1 MTTRPT
7 DRCASLLAE
16 CVAHPEDDAPRLI
29 WADAVDGERG
39 ELVALQ
45 CGRDALPRGEL
56 AIRNRRERALLA
68 AHAMEWSGLEQ
79 IATRVRFRRGFVDAI
94 EITADAFIAQG
105 RAIGEAAPLLTAI
118 TVKGVH
124 PTSTTREGMAEAVAK
139 LERIVESPAFPQIR
153 ALALVDRITEHDYP
167 WADSAARVLARTGA
181 LAQLTALG
189 MPYGLRAAGVAA
201 LADGGP
207 KRLERVWL
215 RPTALRTDA
224 WIQLGRHA
232 PRLTELDLNAN
243 YLDFTALAHGFS
255 NVRSLVLRDL
265 HAGALVGLA
274 HSELARSLERL
285 AIEPSQRDRHLD
297 PDVVR
302 QLARFPALRELE
314 LRGFAQLH
322 AEAMAVLAEH
332 PLPALRVLRIAS
344 WGAGAELARVVARYA
359 PQLELLDLRGA
370 SRIELPSLPCD
381 VLVDEPTEL
390 ELLHCHA
397 RERASAFVTPA
408 VDHPGAPTKPAW
420 LVCVNGA
427 RDGMVWDLGAFGS
440 ARIRVGRGIHGDV
453 VLPSGSVAR
462 GHGMIM
468 WKNGA
473 HVIHDMGSTNGIRVD
488 GKLSEKDIVLE
499 DNLEIVLG
507 SVVLRYF
514 AGPEAGARA
523 SAHAKRIATHEPVS
537 GLPRAARDE
546 AGWLRIANLAQIER
560 HHGQLAG
567 DQVIAELGRR
577 LVAAAGDAELS
588 APQRGVFRVYP
599 REHAQRLAA
608 TCAGAVDHEGLM
620 VELQIEARAF
630 G

>member
-1 MTTRPT
+1 MTSR
-7 DRCASLLAE
+7 AAAILAE
-16 CVAHPEDDAPRLI
+16 CAAHPVDDAPRLI
-29 WADAVDGERG
+29 WADEVGGERG

-45 CGRDALPRGEL
+45 CGREAVPAAEL
-56 AIRNRRERALLA
+56 AVRNRRERALLA
-68 AHAMEWSGLEQ
+68 AHAMAWSGLDQ
-79 IATRVRFRRGFVDAI
+79 IATRVRFRRGFVDAL
-94 EITADAFIAQG
+94 ELTADAFIAHG
-105 RAIGEAAPLLTAI
+105 RAIVEAAPLLTAI
-118 TVKGVH
+118 TVTAVH
-124 PTSTTREGMAEAVAK
+124 PTYTTREGMAEAVAK

-153 ALALVDRITEHDYP
+153 ALALVDRITEHDYS
-167 WADSAARVLARTGA
+167 WADQAARVLARTGA

-189 MPYGLRAAGVAA
+189 MPYGLRAPGVAA

-215 RPTALRTDA
+215 RPSALRTDA
-224 WIQLGRHA
+224 WIQLGIHA

-265 HAGALVGLA
+265 HAGTLVGLA
-274 HSELARSLERL
+274 HSELAPSLERL
-285 AIEPSQRDRHLD
+285 AIEPSDRDRHLD
-297 PDVVR
+297 PEVVR

-314 LRGFAQLH
+314 LRGFAELH
-322 AEAMAVLAEH
+322 AEALRVLADDA
-332 PLPALRVLRIAS
+332 LPALRVLRIAS
-344 WGAGAELARVVARYA
+344 WGAGAELARIVERYA

-370 SRIELPSLPCD
+370 SRIDLPPIACD

-397 RERASAFVTPA
+397 RERASAFTTPP
-408 VDHPGAPTKPAW
+408 VEHPGAPTKPAW

-427 RDGMVWDLGAFGS
+427 RDGMVWDLGALGS
-440 ARIRVGRGIHGDV
+440 SRIRVGRGIHGDV

-462 GHGMIM
+462 GHGMIT
-468 WKNGA
+468 WRHGA
-473 HVIHDMGSTNGIRVD
+473 HQIHDMGSTNGIRFG
-488 GKLSEKDIVLE
+488 GKRIEKDLVLE
-499 DNLEIVLG
+499 DGMEILLG
-507 SVVLRYF
+507 NVVLRYF
-514 AGPEAGARA
+514 SGADAGARA

-546 AGWLRIANLAQIER
+546 AGWLRITNLAQIER
-560 HHGQLAG
+560 FYGQIAG
-567 DQVIAELGRR
+567 DAAIAELGRR
-577 LVAAAGDAELS
+577 FVAAAGDAELS
-588 APQRGVFRVYP
+588 APQRGVFRVFP
-599 REHAQRLAA
+599 REHAPVLAA

>member
-16 CVAHPEDDAPRLI
+16 CVAQPEDDAPRMI

-45 CGRDALPRGEL
+45 CGRDALPRAEL
-56 AIRNRRERALLA
+56 VTRNRRERVLLA
-68 AHAMEWSGLEQ
+68 AHGKEWSGLERY
-79 IATRVRFRRGFVDAI
+79 ATRVRFRRGFVDAI
-94 EITADAFIAQG
+94 EVTADTFIAHG
-105 RAIGEAAPLLTAI
+105 SAIVAAAPLLTAI
-118 TVKGVH
+118 TVTGVH
-124 PTSTTREGMAEAVAK
+124 PTYTTREGMAEALAK
-139 LERIVESPAFPQIR
+139 LEQIVESSAFAQIR
-153 ALALVDRITEHDYP
+153 ALALVDCITKHDYS
-167 WADSAARVLARTGA
+167 WADNAARVLARTGA

-215 RPTALRTDA
+215 RPSALRTDA
-224 WIQLGRHA
+224 WIQLGTHA
-232 PRLTELDLNAN
+232 PRLVELDLDAN
-243 YLDFTALAHGFS
+243 YVDFTALAHVFP
-255 NVRSLVLRDL
+255 NVRTLVLREL
-265 HAGALVGLA
+265 HAGTLVGLA
-274 HSELARSLERL
+274 HSELAPSIERL

-297 PDVVR
+297 PELVR
-302 QLARFPALRELE
+302 QLERFPALRELE
-314 LRGFAQLH
+314 LRGFAELH
-322 AEAMAVLAEH
+322 AEAMTVLAEH
-332 PLPALRVLRIAS
+332 ALGGLRVLRIAS
-344 WGAGAELARVVARYA
+344 WGAAAELAHVVTRYA
-359 PQLELLDLRGA
+359 PQLELLDLRAA
-370 SRIELPSLPCD
+370 SRIELPPLPCD
-381 VLVDEPTEL
+381 VLVDEPAEL

-397 RERASAFVTPA
+397 HERASAFATPP
-408 VDHPGAPTKPAW
+408 VDHPGVPTKPAW

-440 ARIRVGRGIHGDV
+440 SRIRVGRGIHGDV

-462 GHGMIM
+462 GHGMIT
-468 WKNGA
+468 WKQGA
-473 HVIHDMGSTNGIRVD
+473 HAIHDMGSTNGIRVA
-488 GKLSEKDIVLE
+488 GKLSPSDFVLVDGME
-499 DNLEIVLG
+499 LVLG

-514 AGPEAGARA
+514 AGPDAGARA
-523 SAHAKRIATHEPVS
+523 SACARRIATHEPVS

-560 HHGQLAG
+560 FYGQLAG
-567 DQVIAELGRR
+567 DVAIAELGRR

-588 APQRGVFRVYP
+588 APQRGVFRVFP
-599 REHAQRLAA
+599 RERAQALAA
-608 TCAGAVDHEGLM
+608 TCAGGVDHEGLT

>member
-1 MTTRPT
+1 MSRA
-7 DRCASLLAE
+7 DRLLAE
-16 CVAHPEDDAPRLI
+16 CVAVPTDDAPRLV

-45 CGRDALPRGEL
+45 CGRDALPRDEL
-56 AIRNRRERALLA
+56 AVRNRRERALLA

-94 EITADAFIAQG
+94 EITADAFIAHG
-105 RAIGEAAPLLTAI
+105 RAIVEAAPLLTAI
-118 TVKGVH
+118 TVTSVH
-124 PTSTTREGMAEAVAK
+124 PTYTTREGMAEAVAK
-139 LERIVESPAFPQIR
+139 LERVIESPAFPQIR
-153 ALALVDRITEHDYP
+153 ALALVDRIIEHDYP
-167 WADSAARVLARTGA
+167 WADNAARVLARTGA

-302 QLARFPALRELE
+302 QLVRFPALRELE
-314 LRGFAQLH
+314 LRGFAELH
-322 AEAMAVLAEH
+322 AEAMTVLADH
-332 PLPALRVLRIAS
+332 ALPALRVLRVAS
-344 WGAGAELARVVARYA
+344 WGAGPALANVVARYA

-370 SRIELPSLPCD
+370 SRIELPALHGD
-381 VLVDEPTEL
+381 VLVDEPTEV

-397 RERASAFVTPA
+397 RERASAFATPP
-408 VDHPGAPTKPAW
+408 VDHPGPPTKPAW

-427 RDGMVWDLGAFGS
+427 RDGMVWDLGAFGN
-440 ARIRVGRGIHGDV
+440 ARIRVGRGSHGDV

-462 GHGMIM
+462 GHGMIT
-468 WKNGA
+468 WKHGA
-473 HVIHDMGSTNGIRVD
+473 HSIHDMGSTNGIKLR
-488 GKLSEKDIVLE
+488 GKPIADLALE
-499 DNLEIVLG
+499 DGMEILLG
-507 SVVLRYF
+507 NVVLRYF
-514 AGPEAGARA
+514 AGDEAGARA

-546 AGWLRIANLAQIER
+546 AGWLRIANLARIER

-567 DQVIAELGRR
+567 DLVIAELGRR
-577 LVAAAGDAELS
+577 FVAAAGDAELS

-599 REHAQRLAA
+599 RERAQSLAA